1 LDDDANRAETTAAP
15 QSLRLFV
22 VRHGETQWSLSGRHT
37 GRTDIA
43 LTPNGEREARE
54 LLPRLAGVRFS
65 AVVCSPRLRA
75 RRTCELAGLG
85 ADAAIDPDL
94 AEWDYGDYEG
104 VRTVD
109 IAKSRPHWN
118 IFADGCPGGET
129 PGAVGLRADR
139 LIARLRALRGNV
151 ALFSHGQ
158 FSCVLA
164 ARWIGLPVLDAQRLA
179 FGPASL
185 GILGGDPH
193 HPLVAQIE
201 RWNLPPK
208 PPDY

>member
-1 LDDDANRAETTAAP
+1 
-15 QSLRLFV
+15 
-22 VRHGETQWSLSGRHT
+22 
-37 GRTDIA
+37 
-43 LTPNGEREARE
+43 
-54 LLPRLAGVRFS
+54 
-65 AVVCSPRLRA
+65 
-75 RRTCELAGLG
+75 LAGLG
-85 ADAAIDPDL
+85 ANATLDPDL

-104 VRTVD
+104 LRTVD

-129 PGAVGLRADR
+129 PEAIGLRADR
-139 LIARLRALRGNV
+139 LIARLRARTGNV

-164 ARWIGLPVLDAQRLA
+164 ARWIGLPVLEARHLA

-185 GILGGDPH
+185 GILGHDPN

-201 RWNLPPK
+201 RWNLPPD
-208 PPDY
+208 PADY